1 MLAKISIFYIS
12 VHLQHREKRRQ
23 FKIEESVSRFFP
35 LCGEE
40 LGEHD
45 GCRVKCDSKRK
56 APIQSPFENI
66 KRLKQFQARTNCILP
81 VRELLCTQRCLQCTI
96 VHTKIVDS
104 WRRRALEQKY
114 QQKRPFA
121 RLYTKYR

>member
-23 FKIEESVSRFFP
+23 FKIEESVLRFFP

-56 APIQSPFENI
+56 APIQSPFGNI
-66 KRLKQFQARTNCILP
+66 KRTK
-81 VRELLCTQRCLQCTI
+81 TI
-96 VHTKIVDS
+96 S
-104 WRRRALEQKY
+104 G
-114 QQKRPFA
+114 
-121 RLYTKYR
+121 